1 MIVPDYTAPVVGYR
15 VWQWDSSSLKSL
27 NGELWC
33 PGRPLVAQCRRG
45 SPHQPPRLEC
55 SCGIYSAKGRAQL
68 AGMGLNACGFSGEVY
83 LWGTVV
89 EHSLG
94 WRAQFA
100 YPKSIVLPSE
110 SLLFGRFVQRETRRD
125 EIEGYLGSLTAYG
138 ADLFVATP
146 RENAYLGSNRLGYDA
161 FPARNVR
168 LWSRD
173 SGYDLD
179 LVNSISAGNTKPL
192 AVVPMAV
199 LMEGRSP
206 HLLMQNGAEL
216 RCPAEIVFTEA
227 GFPLNP
233 RDPLVRQIQHRR
245 ARAVVLS
252 LNLENHVG
260 GLQVAEIIARTAGH
274 LEVAVR
280 CDPATRAW
288 IAHSLGFPR
297 EAYLGRDCGYDIL
310 DDFVFLSKPRI
321 ATKASGE
328 TTPPTASVYAP
339 IGRGPRPLRP
349 RAVALRMDDST
360 LEDVA

>member
-15 VWQWDSSSLKSL
+15 VWQWDSSNLKSL

-33 PGRPLVAQCRRG
+33 PGQPLVAQCRRA

-55 SCGIYSAKGRAQL
+55 TCGIYSAKSRTQL
-68 AGMGLNACGFSGEVY
+68 AGMGLKACGVSGEVY
-83 LWGTVV
+83 LWGNVV
-89 EHSLG
+89 EHRLG

-110 SLLFGRFVQRETRRD
+110 SLLFGRFVQRETRAG

-138 ADLFVATP
+138 ADLFVAIP
-146 RENAYLGSNRLGYDA
+146 RENAHLGSNSLGYEA
-161 FPARNVR
+161 FPAENVR

-179 LVNSISAGNTKPL
+179 LIKCISAGNTKPL
-192 AVVPMAV
+192 AVVPIAV

-206 HLLMQNGAEL
+206 RLLTQNGAEL
-216 RCPAEIVFTEA
+216 SCPAEIVFAEA
-227 GFPLNP
+227 GFPLSP
-233 RDPLVRQIQHRR
+233 RDPILRQIQHSR

-260 GLQVAEIIARTAGH
+260 GLQVAEIIARVAGH

-288 IAHSLGFPR
+288 IAHSLRLPR
-297 EAYLGRDCGYDIL
+297 EAYLGCDCGYDIL
-310 DDFVFLSKPRI
+310 ADFVFLSRPRV

-339 IGRGPRPLRP
+339 IGTRPRPLRP

-360 LEDVA
+360 LEHVV